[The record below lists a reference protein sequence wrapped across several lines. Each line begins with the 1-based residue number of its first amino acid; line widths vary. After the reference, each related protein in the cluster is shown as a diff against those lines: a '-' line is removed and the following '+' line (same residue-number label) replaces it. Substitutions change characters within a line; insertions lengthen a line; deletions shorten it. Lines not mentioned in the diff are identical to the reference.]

1 MNAKKAKAL
10 RRLLKNVVEK
20 KIESGEQVN
29 EISYVEIADNRKF
42 DSVPSGSL
50 GVENSEYSQVASG
63 TFLLANNS
71 VRGVYQSLKRAV
83 EKNNK

>member
-20 KIESGEQVN
+20 KIEAGEQVN
-29 EISYVEIADNRKF
+29 EISYVELAENRKF
-42 DSVPSGSL
+42 DNVPSGLL
-50 GVENSEYSQVASG
+50 GGENEYSQVAPG
-63 TFLLANNS
+63 TFLLVNNS

-83 EKNNK
+83 EKNK

>member
-29 EISYVEIADNRKF
+29 EISYVEIAGNRKF
-42 DSVPSGSL
+42 DSVPAGSL
-50 GVENSEYSQVASG
+50 GVDGEYSQVAPG